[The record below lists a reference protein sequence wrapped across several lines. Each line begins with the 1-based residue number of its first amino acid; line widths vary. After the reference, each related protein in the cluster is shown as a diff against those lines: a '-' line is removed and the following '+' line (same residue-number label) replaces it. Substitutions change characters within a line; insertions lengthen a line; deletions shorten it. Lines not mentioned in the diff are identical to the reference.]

1 MAIKDNRPI
10 FIQLADRLMDD
21 IIAGRYRPDERIPSV
36 RDFAAVSEVNANT
49 VVRAYEHL
57 EKSEIIYNK
66 RGLGYFV
73 SPEASTKIVAMRR
86 EEFFATEMT
95 YFFNRLK
102 TMEMSPDELA
112 ARYRKYL
119 DSDNPTH

>member
-1 MAIKDNRPI
+1 MGLKDNRPI

-21 IIAGRYRPDERIPSV
+21 IIAGRYCPDERIPSV

-73 SPEASTKIVAMRR
+73 SQDASVRIVAARR

-102 TMEMSPDELA
+102 TMDMSPEELLE
-112 ARYRKYL
+112 RYRRYL
-119 DSDNPTH
+119 TDGE

>member
-1 MAIKDNRPI
+1 
-10 FIQLADRLMDD
+10 MDD
-21 IIAGRYRPDERIPSV
+21 IVAGRYRPDERIPSV

-73 SPEASTKIVAMRR
+73 ASDAVEKVVAARR

-102 TMEMSPDELA
+102 TMDMSADELA
-112 ARYRKYL
+112 SRYRKYL
-119 DSDNPTH
+119 DSEGRL